1 METLEITQE
10 KVLTPDHIVQIGSS
24 FWASRTVLAAVKL
37 ELFTLLGD
45 NAISGENIGQHL
57 NLHPRSLYDFLDAL
71 VSLGFLEREGL
82 KETAIYSN
90 TPETAYFLD
99 KNKPSYMGGILEMCN
114 DRLYRFWSDLDE
126 ALITGKPQNEA
137 KYTGKSLFDAVYA
150 DPDRLKQ
157 FLNAMAGIQMG
168 NFMALAE
175 RFDFQDYNSLCDIGG
190 ASAMLAI
197 SVARQHPHLTI
208 TSADLPVVAPVAQ
221 ENIQHHGLVKQIQV
235 ANLDFMTDDFPK
247 VDIITMGNILHD
259 WDLETKKI
267 LIRKAYEALPPN
279 GAFIVIENIIDDER
293 RINSAGLLMSLN
305 MLIETDGGFDYSF
318 ADFKEWVTEAGFRST
333 AKLPLAGSTSAVIAF
348 K

>member
-10 KVLTPDHIVQIGSS
+10 KALTPDHIVQVGSG

-45 NAISGENIGQHL
+45 NFLSGENIGRHL

-71 VSLGFLEREGL
+71 VSLGFLEREGI
-82 KETAIYSN
+82 KETAVYAN
-90 TPETAYFLD
+90 TPETTFYLN

-114 DRLYRFWSDLDE
+114 DRLYRFWADLDE

-168 NFMALAE
+168 NFMALAK

-190 ASAMLAI
+190 ASGMLAI
-197 SVARQHPHLTI
+197 SVARQHPHLAI
-208 TSADLPVVAPVAQ
+208 TSADLPVVAPVAE
-221 ENIQHHGLVKQIQV
+221 ENIKRHGLANQIQV
-235 ANLDFMTDDFPK
+235 ANLDFMFDDFPK

-259 WDLETKKI
+259 WDLKTKKL
-267 LIRKAYEALPPN
+267 LIWKAYEALPPN

-293 RINSAGLLMSLN
+293 RTNATGLLMSLN

-318 ADFKEWVTEAGFRST
+318 ADFKEWVTEAGFRIT